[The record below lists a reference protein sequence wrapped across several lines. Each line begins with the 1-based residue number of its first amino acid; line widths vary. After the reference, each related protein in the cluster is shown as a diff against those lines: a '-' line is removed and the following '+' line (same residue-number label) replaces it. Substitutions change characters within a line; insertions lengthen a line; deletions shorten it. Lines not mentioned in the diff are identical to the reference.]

1 MELFARLTLFSY
13 LAGLRY
19 ESDHMVSKQWFTLIL
34 FFLMG
39 LEMSTHPST
48 DGIYIA
54 VVMLFQRICTF
65 LKKKVCWW
73 LFWFVSF
80 LFVWRNKVAMRVR
93 NVSGLSP
100 IPFLTFFPMTFY
112 PGSFKLEISSSVVY
126 SYQKK
131 KKEGSSGTFL
141 AYITKRVQEYP
152 PSCGFGCS

>member
-65 LKKKVCWW
+65 LKKKFVGGCFD
-73 LFWFVSF
+73 LFPFY
-80 LFVWRNKVAMRVR
+80 
-93 NVSGLSP
+93 LSE
-100 IPFLTFFPMTFY
+100 
-112 PGSFKLEISSSVVY
+112 EI
-126 SYQKK
+126 K
-131 KKEGSSGTFL
+131 
-141 AYITKRVQEYP
+141 
-152 PSCGFGCS
+152 